1 MKRLKKN
8 QKGFSLIELL
18 VVVAIIGVLASVGVV
33 AYQGFIAS
41 SKQNSAKANHVNIV
55 KYIAA
60 EFAKCASGTTTYL
73 QYTSNSSGGKSNINC
88 TYGHTTHDNYWYN
101 HFFYEGFKNPYNAA
115 DRAVHNSS
123 STNPSDGRTHF
134 YCYGSNIC
142 RFITDTGSNQNLTS
156 TVTKE

>member
-1 MKRLKKN
+1 MKRSNKN

-41 SKQNSAKANHVNIV
+41 AKVNSAKANHTNIV

-60 EFAKCASGTTTYL
+60 EFAKCASGSTTYL
-73 QYTSNSSGGKSNINC
+73 QYTANTSGGKSNIQC
-88 TYGHTTHDNYWYN
+88 QYPHTTHDNYWYN
-101 HFFYEGFKNPYNAA
+101 HFWYEGFKNPYNAT

-123 STNPSDGRTHF
+123 STNPTDGRTYF
-134 YCYGSNIC
+134 YCYSTNIC
-142 RFITDTGSNQNLTS
+142 RFITDTGGNQNLTS
-156 TVTKE
+156 TITKE